1 MDNTRCR
8 HAREA
13 QLLLA
18 SVDAQL
24 AHAQA
29 LSLAQVQYM
38 VPIVDAFLRR
48 LRMGRSRRNL
58 YGHVRRRLRA
68 LLGLCRATRR
78 YLEST

>member
-8 HAREA
+8 HARVA

-29 LSLAQVQYM
+29 LSLAQVQHLTP
-38 VPIVDAFLRR
+38 VIVDLLRR
-48 LRMGRSRRNL
+48 LRMGRSRRNQH
-58 YGHVRRRLRA
+58 GHVRRRLRA
-68 LLGLCRATRR
+68 LLDLCRATRR